1 MKKSISALMSVANT
15 NSYTRHGLRAMRE
28 MLCGVDRHAGVIR
41 CRYRRIATAAENRYQ
56 PKGQS
61 ISPDGTGGFMTEQEK
76 AFEEALMARQQLS
89 RHTGDRETAKPW
101 FISGYAA
108 GERAARQQFTPLY
121 KAVNELMAYMGA
133 HGSAEARG
141 DRAQAVMD
149 ALHAIDGGQYR
160 EDL

>member
-1 MKKSISALMSVANT
+1 
-15 NSYTRHGLRAMRE
+15 
-28 MLCGVDRHAGVIR
+28 
-41 CRYRRIATAAENRYQ
+41 
-56 PKGQS
+56 
-61 ISPDGTGGFMTEQEK
+61 MTEQEK
-76 AFEEALMARQQLS
+76 AFEEAFMARQQLS
-89 RHTGDRETAKPW
+89 RHTVDRETAKPW

-108 GERAARQQFTPLY
+108 GERAARQQQFTPLY
-121 KAVNELMAYMGA
+121 HAVNELMAYMGK